1 MTGINRS
8 QSLFQQAKHFFPGG
22 VNSPVRAFRAVG
34 GTPLFFRRGEG
45 AALFDEDG
53 KRYVDFVCSWGPLIL
68 GYGHPQI
75 IEAIDEAMRQGT
87 SFGAPCAREIQL
99 AQHIQDGFPHME
111 KMRMVSSGTEATMTA
126 IRLARAF
133 TGRNRILKFAGCYHG
148 HSDSLLVKA
157 GSGLG
162 TLGIPS
168 SAGVPEALAQLTL
181 TATYNDS
188 AGVERLVAAYPGE
201 IAGIIVEP
209 VAGNMGCVPPD
220 PQFLNALREICSRN
234 GIVLIMDEVI
244 TGFRLAKGGAQ
255 EMYGIRGDLVCLGKI
270 VGGGMPV
277 GVVGGKQEIMELLA
291 PEGPVYQAGTLSGNP
306 VAMAAGAA
314 TLNLLAQS
322 GFYQELERKGAYLES
337 LLAPVVHKYADKLCF
352 QRCGSMFCLF
362 FHKGPITCFEQAQQ
376 CDTAAFA
383 RFFHAMLEHGIYLP
397 PAQFETC
404 FLSAAHTTKDLEHMA
419 EATAEALGEIMR

>member
-1 MTGINRS
+1 MTGTNRS
-8 QSLFQQAKHFFPGG
+8 QLLFQQAKHFFPGG
-22 VNSPVRAFRAVG
+22 VNSPVRAFKAVG
-34 GTPLFFRRGEG
+34 GTPLFFQRGEG
-45 AALFDEDG
+45 ASLFDEDG

-68 GYGHPQI
+68 GYSHPRI
-75 IEAIDEAMRQGT
+75 IEAIDEAMRHGT

-99 AQHIQDGFPHME
+99 AQHIREGFPHME

-181 TATYNDS
+181 TATYNDMAS
-188 AGVERLVAAYPGE
+188 VERLVAAYPGE

-209 VAGNMGCVPPD
+209 VAGNMGCVPPE

-244 TGFRLAKGGAQ
+244 TGFRLAQGGAQ
-255 EMYGIRGDLVCLGKI
+255 EIYGIKGDLVCLGKI

-291 PEGPVYQAGTLSGNP
+291 PEGLVYQAGTLSGNP

-314 TLNLLAQS
+314 TLGLLAQA
-322 GFYQELERKGAYLES
+322 GFYQELERKSVYLES
-337 LLAPVVHKYADKLCF
+337 LLAPVAHKYADKLCF

-362 FHKGPITCFEQAQQ
+362 FRKGPITCFEQAQQ

-383 RFFHAMLEHGIYLP
+383 RFFHAMLERGIYLP
-397 PAQFETC
+397 PGQFETC
-404 FLSAAHTTKDLEHMA
+404 FLSAAHTQKDLERLA
-419 EATAEALGEIMR
+419 ETAAEVLGKIMG